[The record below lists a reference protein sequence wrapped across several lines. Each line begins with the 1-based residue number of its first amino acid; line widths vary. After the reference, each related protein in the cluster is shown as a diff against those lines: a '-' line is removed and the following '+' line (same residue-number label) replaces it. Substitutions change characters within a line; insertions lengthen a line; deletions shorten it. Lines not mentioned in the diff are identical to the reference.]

1 MSFWDVTSSIPNFQY
16 ISVSFFDPKT
26 KKTIFIKKYVLGQT
40 DTNGDQQME
49 N

>member
-1 MSFWDVTSSIPNFQY
+1 MSYCDVTFSIPDFQY
-16 ISVSFFDPKT
+16 ISVSFFCPKT